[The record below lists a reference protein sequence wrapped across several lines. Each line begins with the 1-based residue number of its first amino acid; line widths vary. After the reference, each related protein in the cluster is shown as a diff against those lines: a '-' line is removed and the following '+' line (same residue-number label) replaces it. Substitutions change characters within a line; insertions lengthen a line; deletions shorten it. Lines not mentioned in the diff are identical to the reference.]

1 MFPYREPFYTW
12 KLKEKWKT
20 YAGAIRVWESNF
32 QHVEQ
37 LFNYPY
43 DVRQIMYT
51 TSAIESINRSFRK
64 VTKKGTF
71 TNDQAVMKLLYLRAM
86 ELIEKKWKSKGRVPK
101 WQVIRNQLLL
111 GERVEPMML
120 KYDKFINIIHKIL
133 DNPYPY

>member
-1 MFPYREPFYTW
+1 M
-12 KLKEKWKT
+12 
-20 YAGAIRVWESNF
+20 
-32 QHVEQ
+32 
-37 LFNYPY
+37 
-43 DVRQIMYT
+43 
-51 TSAIESINRSFRK
+51 
-64 VTKKGTF
+64 TKKGTF